1 MDIEIVS
8 GLRGAKR
15 AKWIDFLSRAGLEA
29 DEGVTHTALVWDGDE
44 LIATGSRQDGLLKC
58 IAVDDNRQG
67 EGLTATVLTALRQ
80 DAFRDGHR
88 HLFLYTKPQNR
99 TAFSSLFFYP
109 VAQTDR
115 VLLME
120 DKQGGIDSFLQAL
133 AVPCKEGRIG
143 ALVMNCN
150 PFTLGHQYLIEQ
162 AASQCDHVYIF
173 VLSEDKSRFSAAD
186 RLEMVKLG
194 TAHLKN
200 VTVSPSGPYLI
211 SSATFPTYFLK
222 DRDLA
227 SQVHCQLDIEI
238 FSKRYVPNFGIT
250 HRFIGTEQ
258 LSPMTALYNRELLA
272 QLPRRGIQVVELP
285 RLEKGDV
292 PISASAVRARLDAG
306 EDIREL
312 VPETTYRYLCDKNL
326 LNQED
331 AL

>member
-1 MDIEIVS
+1 MDIEIAS
-8 GLRGAKR
+8 HLRGTKR
-15 AKWIDFLSRAGLEA
+15 TKWIDFLSRAGLEA
-29 DEGVTHTALVWDGDE
+29 DEGVQRTVLVWDGDA
-44 LIATGSRQDGLLKC
+44 LIATGSRQGSLLKC
-58 IAVDDNRQG
+58 IAVDDSRQG
-67 EGLTATVLTALRQ
+67 EGLTATVLTSLRQ

-109 VAQTDR
+109 VAQTDK

-120 DKQGGIDSFLQAL
+120 DKKGGIDSFLQAL
-133 AVPCKEGRIG
+133 PVPCKEGSIG

-162 AASQCDHVYIF
+162 ASSRCDHIYVF
-173 VLSEDKSRFSAAD
+173 VLSEDKSHFSAAD

-200 VTVSPSGPYLI
+200 VTVLPSGPYLI

-227 SQVHCQLDIEI
+227 TQVHCQLDIEI
-238 FSKRYVPNFGIT
+238 FTKRYAPHFGIT
-250 HRFIGTEQ
+250 HRFLGTEQ

-272 QLPRRGIQVVELP
+272 QLPERGIRVVELP
-285 RLEKGDV
+285 RLEKGGA
-292 PISASAVRARLDAG
+292 PISASAVRAKLGDLNA
-306 EDIREL
+306 IRAL
-312 VPETTYRYLCDKNL
+312 VPETTCQYLLEHDLWK
-326 LNQED
+326 QED

>member
-1 MDIEIVS
+1 MDIEIAS

-15 AKWIDFLSRAGLEA
+15 TKWIDFLSRAGLEA
-29 DEGVTHTALVWDGDE
+29 DEGVERTCLVWDADT
-44 LIATGSRQDGLLKC
+44 LIATGSRQGSLLKC
-58 IAVDDNRQG
+58 IAVDDSRQG
-67 EGLTATVLTALRQ
+67 EGLTATVLTSLRQ

-109 VAQTDR
+109 VAQTGK

-120 DKQGGIDSFLQAL
+120 DKRGGIDSFLQSL
-133 AVPCKEGRIG
+133 PVPCKEGKIG

-162 AASQCDHVYIF
+162 AASRCDYVYVF
-173 VLSEDKSRFSAAD
+173 VLSEDRSHFSAAD

-200 VTVSPSGPYLI
+200 VTVHPSGPYLI

-227 SQVHCQLDIEI
+227 TQVHCQLDIEI
-238 FSKRYVPNFGIT
+238 FTKRYAPHFGIT
-250 HRFIGTEQ
+250 HRFLGTEQ

-272 QLPRRGIQVVELP
+272 QLPERGIDVVELP
-285 RLEKGDV
+285 RLEKDST
-292 PISASAVRARLDAG
+292 PISASAVRAKLDDREA
-306 EDIREL
+306 IREL
-312 VPETTYRYLCDKNL
+312 VPATTYQYLLDHNL
-326 LNQED
+326 
-331 AL
+331 

>member
-1 MDIEIVS
+1 MDIEIAS
-8 GLRGAKR
+8 GLRGVKR
-15 AKWIDFLSRAGLEA
+15 TKWIEFLSRAGLEA
-29 DEGVTHTALVWDGDE
+29 DEGVQRTVLVWDSDE

-58 IAVDDNRQG
+58 IAVDDSRQG
-67 EGLTATVLTALRQ
+67 EGLTATVLTNLRQ

-120 DKQGGIDSFLQAL
+120 DKRDGIDSFLNTL
-133 AVPCKEGRIG
+133 SVPCREGKIG

-162 AASQCDHVYIF
+162 AASQCDHVYVF
-173 VLSEDKSRFSAAD
+173 VLSEDKSHFSAAD

-194 TAHLKN
+194 TAHLNN
-200 VTVSPSGPYLI
+200 VTVYPSGPYLI

-222 DRDLA
+222 DRDSA
-227 SQVHCQLDIEI
+227 TQVHCQLDIEI
-238 FSKRYVPNFGIT
+238 FTKRYAPHFGIT
-250 HRFIGTEQ
+250 HRFLGTEQ

-272 QLPRRGIQVVELP
+272 QLPNRGIEVVELP
-285 RLEKGDV
+285 RLEKNST
-292 PISASAVRARLDAG
+292 PISASAVRAKLNNLDA
-306 EDIREL
+306 IREL

>member
-222 DRDLA
+222 DRDSA
-227 SQVHCQLDIEI
+227 GPVHCLLDIEI
-238 FSKRYVPNFGIT
+238 FTKYFVPKFGISV
-250 HRFIGTEQ
+250 RFVGTEP
-258 LSPMTALYNRELLA
+258 LSAMTDQYNQALL
-272 QLPRRGIQVVELP
+272 QHLPSRGIELKQIP
-285 RLEKGDV
+285 RLEQKGT
-292 PISASAVRARLDAG
+292 PISASAVRALLNTG
-306 EDIREL
+306 QEETLQKL
-312 VPETTYRYLCDKNL
+312 VPETTFRYLLEHNL
-326 LNQED
+326 L
-331 AL
+331 

>member
-15 AKWIDFLSRAGLEA
+15 AKWIEFLSRAGLEA
-29 DEGVTHTALVWDGDE
+29 DESVQRTVLVWDGDE

-58 IAVDDNRQG
+58 IAVDDSRQG
-67 EGLTATVLTALRQ
+67 EGLTATVLTNLRQ

-99 TAFSSLFFYP
+99 TAFSSLFFHP

-120 DKQGGIDSFLQAL
+120 DKRGGIDSFLDSLSA
-133 AVPCKEGRIG
+133 PCKEGKIG

-162 AASQCDHVYIF
+162 AASRCDHVYVF
-173 VLSEDKSRFSAAD
+173 VLSEDKSHFSAAD

-200 VTVSPSGPYLI
+200 VTVLPSGPYLI

-222 DRDLA
+222 DREGA
-227 SQVHCQLDIEI
+227 EQVHCLLDIEI
-238 FSKRYVPNFGIT
+238 FCNYYAPRLGISRRYV
-250 HRFIGTEQ
+250 GTEP
-258 LSPMTALYNRELLA
+258 LSPMTAQYNEALKA
-272 QLPRRGIQVVELP
+272 NLPQRGIAVREIP
-285 RLEKGDV
+285 RLEIGV
-292 PISASAVRARLDAG
+292 PVSASAVREALEKGDDETLRSMLP
-306 EDIREL
+306 L
-312 VPETTYRYLCDKNL
+312 TTYNYLKDL
-326 LNQED
+326 
-331 AL
+331 

>member
-8 GLRGAKR
+8 RLSGMKKNR
-15 AKWIDFLSRAGLEA
+15 WIDFLSRAGLEA
-29 DEGVTHTALVWDGDE
+29 DEGVQRTVLVWDGDE

-58 IAVDDNRQG
+58 IAVDDSRQG
-67 EGLTATVLTALRQ
+67 EGLTATVLTNLRQ
-80 DAFRDGHR
+80 DAFSAGHR

-120 DKQGGIDSFLQAL
+120 DKKGGIDSFLASL
-133 AVPCKEGRIG
+133 RVPCKEGKIG

-162 AASQCDHVYIF
+162 AAAQCDHVYSF
-173 VLSEDKSRFSAAD
+173 VLSEDKSHFSAAD

-194 TAHLKN
+194 TAHLHN
-200 VTVSPSGPYLI
+200 VTVHPSGPYLI

-238 FSKRYVPNFGIT
+238 FTKRYAPHFGIT
-250 HRFIGTEQ
+250 HRFLGTEP
-258 LSPMTALYNRELLA
+258 LSPMTALYNKELLS
-272 QLPRRGIQVVELP
+272 QLPQRGIEVTELP
-285 RLEKGDV
+285 RLEKNST
-292 PISASAVRARLDAG
+292 PISASAVREKLGD
-306 EDIREL
+306 REALRKL
-312 VPETTYRYLCDKNL
+312 VPETTWQYLLDHNL
-326 LNQED
+326 
-331 AL
+331 

>member
-1 MDIEIVS
+1 MDIEIAS
-8 GLRGAKR
+8 HLRGTKR
-15 AKWIDFLSRAGLEA
+15 TKWIDFLSRAGLEA
-29 DEGVTHTALVWDGDE
+29 DEGVQRTVLVWDGDA
-44 LIATGSRQDGLLKC
+44 LIATGSRQGSLLKC
-58 IAVDDNRQG
+58 IAVDDSRQG
-67 EGLTATVLTALRQ
+67 EGLTVTVLTSLRQ

-109 VAQTDR
+109 VAQTDK

-120 DKQGGIDSFLQAL
+120 DKKGGIDSFLQAL
-133 AVPCKEGRIG
+133 PVPCKEGSIG

-162 AASQCDHVYIF
+162 ASSRCDHIYVF
-173 VLSEDKSRFSAAD
+173 VLSEDKSHFSAAD

-200 VTVSPSGPYLI
+200 VTVLPSGPYLI

-227 SQVHCQLDIEI
+227 TQVHCQLDIEI
-238 FSKRYVPNFGIT
+238 FTKRYAPHFGIT
-250 HRFIGTEQ
+250 HRFLGTEQ

-272 QLPRRGIQVVELP
+272 QLPERGIRVVELP
-285 RLEKGDV
+285 RLEKGGA
-292 PISASAVRARLDAG
+292 PISASAVRAKLGDLNA
-306 EDIREL
+306 IRAL
-312 VPETTYRYLCDKNL
+312 VPETTCQYLLEHDLWK
-326 LNQED
+326 QED

>member
-8 GLRGAKR
+8 RLSGAKKN
-15 AKWIDFLSRAGLEA
+15 KWIAFLSRAGLEA
-29 DEGVTHTALVWDGDE
+29 DETVQRTVLVWDGDD
-44 LIATGSRQDGLLKC
+44 LVATGSRQDGLLKC
-58 IAVDDNRQG
+58 IAVDDSRQG
-67 EGLTATVLTALRQ
+67 EGLTATVLTNLRQ

-99 TAFSSLFFYP
+99 LTFSSLFFYP

-120 DKQGGIDSFLQAL
+120 DKCGGIDGFLNSL
-133 AVPCKEGRIG
+133 PVPCKEGKIG

-162 AASQCDHVYIF
+162 AASQCDHVYVF
-173 VLSEDKSRFSAAD
+173 VLSEDKSHFPAAD

-200 VTVSPSGPYLI
+200 VTVTPSGPYLI

-227 SQVHCQLDIEI
+227 TQVHCQLDIEI
-238 FSKRYVPNFGIT
+238 FTKRYAPHFGIT
-250 HRFIGTEQ
+250 HRFLGTEQ
-258 LSPMTALYNRELLA
+258 LSPLTALYNSELLA
-272 QLPRRGIQVVELP
+272 QLPQRGVTVVELP
-285 RLEKGDV
+285 RLEKSNT
-292 PISASAVRARLDAG
+292 PISASAVRAKLGNLDA
-306 EDIREL
+306 IREL
-312 VPETTYRYLCDKNL
+312 VPETTYQYLLDHNL
-326 LNQED
+326 WKQED
-331 AL
+331 TI